1 MAGRDAGRRL
11 ASLGIR
17 ITRITESFT
26 TGMPKEHEAQTLRI
40 GTGVPV
46 LRYTRRH
53 IADSGRIVE
62 VAHPIVRRGDTTV
75 VDFVIDLED

>member
-1 MAGRDAGRRL
+1 
-11 ASLGIR
+11 
-17 ITRITESFT
+17 
-26 TGMPKEHEAQTLRI
+26 MPTEHEVRTLRI

-53 IADSGRIVE
+53 IADNGRIVE

-75 VDFVIDLED
+75 VDFVIDLDD